1 MEDHKLHSYKLNI
14 SVITVSSSRT
24 KENDESGK
32 IIIEYIK
39 NSQHNL
45 KFYDIVKD
53 DIYEIRKKFFEYI
66 EESDVLIFNGGTGIS
81 KYDLTPDAI
90 SPFLKILPGFG
101 EIFRY
106 LSYQEIGSSA
116 IMSRATAGTY
126 KDKIVFLLPGSPK
139 ACKLAMEKI
148 IINELNHI
156 HYELIK

>member
-32 IIIEYIK
+32 IIIEYIR
-39 NSQHNL
+39 NSHHNL

-106 LSYQEIGSSA
+106 LSYQEIGSST
-116 IMSRATAGTY
+116 IMSRALAGTY

>member
-139 ACKLAMEKI
+139 ACKMAMEKI

>member
-39 NSQHNL
+39 NSHHNL

-106 LSYQEIGSSA
+106 LSYQEIGSST
-116 IMSRATAGTY
+116 IMSRALAGTY

>member
-1 MEDHKLHSYKLNI
+1 MEYHKLHSYKLNI

-39 NSQHNL
+39 NSHHNL

-106 LSYQEIGSSA
+106 LSYQEIGSST
-116 IMSRATAGTY
+116 IMSRALAGTY